1 MSQYEFKK
9 VINLAWID
17 LKNYWKNNNN
27 KRSIDEANDNV
38 IDIFATRSNKRK
50 KRKGNH
56 ASEDSLK
63 MEKWPIEF
71 QDL

>member
-27 KRSIDEANDNV
+27 KRSIDEANDNDADA
-38 IDIFATRSNKRK
+38 ITNRSNERK
-50 KRKGNH
+50 KER
-56 ASEDSLK
+56 SLVSDCYFKK
-63 MEKWPIEF
+63 METWNIEC